1 MLLLHKTHIFNTV
14 VLNICVLWLC
24 IIKVVTGLV
33 YVRMQSN
40 ESVYINSEEGI
51 VQQRVMLKIS
61 GEQLGSDEYTFDL
74 NYATRVASVVV
85 ALQEAGH
92 KVACVMGGGN
102 VVRGSK
108 LHANG
113 FTNQVIA
120 DQMGML
126 ATVQNG
132 LFLAETLKQQGLN
145 NIRLYSNIPVE
156 SVCERFSYQ
165 NAEVLLSNGGVVL
178 IAGGLGK
185 PGFTT
190 DTGVV
195 AQAFE
200 LHCPIVIKTTKVD
213 GVYDKDPEHHSDAV
227 RYERI
232 AYSDVLANE
241 HIAVMDKAAMA
252 FAADKAITIGI
263 CQPNPQDVLA
273 LLGGDTSRGTLVS

>member
-1 MLLLHKTHIFNTV
+1 MARNE
-14 VLNICVLWLC
+14 
-24 IIKVVTGLV
+24 
-33 YVRMQSN
+33 VRIM
-40 ESVYINSEEGI
+40 
-51 VQQRVMLKIS
+51 QRVMLKVS
-61 GEQLGSDEYTFDL
+61 GEQLGSDEYNFDMD
-74 NYATRVASVVV
+74 YALRVASVIT
-85 ALQEAGH
+85 AMTSAGH
-92 KVACVMGGGN
+92 AVACVMGGGN
-102 VVRGSK
+102 IVRGNK

-132 LFLAETLKQQGLN
+132 LFLAETLKQQGVEN
-145 NIRLYSNIPVE
+145 CRLYSNIPVE

-165 NAEVLLSNGGVVL
+165 RAESHLASGGVVL

-213 GVYDKDPEHHSDAV
+213 GVYNKDPHEHSDAM
-227 RYERI
+227 RYDHISYTE
-232 AYSDVLANE
+232 ALANE
-241 HIAVMDKAAMA
+241 HVQIMDRAALA
-252 FAADKAITIGI
+252 FAADKGITIGI
-263 CQPNPQDVLA
+263 CKPNPEDVLA
-273 LLGGDTSRGTLVS
+273 LLNGDTTRGTLVHND

>member
-1 MLLLHKTHIFNTV
+1 M
-14 VLNICVLWLC
+14 
-24 IIKVVTGLV
+24 
-33 YVRMQSN
+33 S
-40 ESVYINSEEGI
+40 
-51 VQQRVMLKIS
+51 RVMLKVS
-61 GEQLGSDEYTFDL
+61 GEQLGSEEYNFDMS
-74 NYATRVASVVV
+74 YALRVAEVIS
-85 ALQEAGH
+85 ALTAAGH
-92 KVACVMGGGN
+92 SVACVMGGGN
-102 VVRGSK
+102 IVRGNK

-132 LFLAETLKQQGLN
+132 LFLAETLKQQGLTN
-145 NIRLYSNIPVE
+145 VRLYSNIPVE

-165 NAEVLLSNGGVVL
+165 KAEAHLSSGGIVL

-213 GVYDKDPEHHSDAV
+213 GVYNKDPHEHTDAV
-227 RYERI
+227 RYDHLSYTD
-232 AYSDVLANE
+232 ALANE
-241 HIAVMDKAAMA
+241 HIQVMDRAAMA
-252 FAADKAITIGI
+252 FAADKGITIGI

-273 LLGGDTSRGTLVS
+273 LLGGNTARGTLVS